1 MSYYYYLEFL
11 AMKKDVKLV
20 LSGGGARGFAHIGIL
35 IGLAELGITPI
46 AISGTS
52 AGSLVGAFVADGFH
66 PLEIKEIFEKH
77 KFKKSFHFKNLKAG
91 IFTSDSI
98 NEIISKNLRTKN
110 IEDLKMPFYVTATN
124 LLNGDRTVFN
134 SGAITERVV
143 ASCSIPILLPPVYIN
158 NVPYIDGG
166 VTSNLPVEQFLPK
179 DKIKIIGV
187 NVNPISPYSSE
198 TGIIDTVDRTI
209 QLCLKENVMRN
220 ASNCDVFI
228 EPKGIDSYQLMDN
241 HKIKEIIQ
249 LGYNHMKA
257 IKVELDKL

>member
-1 MSYYYYLEFL
+1 
-11 AMKKDVKLV
+11 
-20 LSGGGARGFAHIGIL
+20 
-35 IGLAELGITPI
+35 
-46 AISGTS
+46 
-52 AGSLVGAFVADGFH
+52 
-66 PLEIKEIFEKH
+66 
-77 KFKKSFHFKNLKAG
+77 
-91 IFTSDSI
+91 
-98 NEIISKNLRTKN
+98 LRTKN
-110 IEDLKMPFYVTATN
+110 IEDLKMPFFVTATN
-124 LLNGDRTVFN
+124 LLSGDRTVFN

-166 VTSNLPVEQFLPK
+166 VTSNLPVEPFVPK

-257 IKVELDKL
+257 IKVELEKL